1 MKFLANTFFGDLFLW
16 AALAFALLC
25 AASFLW
31 DATSTALTR
40 LRLRLFGPPTEP
52 PAPTEPSN
60 PRRSAASTARHEAR
74 TQARRAALR
83 AKHAEGGNRDS
94 EEEPAR

>member
-1 MKFLANTFFGDLFLW
+1 MKFLANTLLGDLLFW

-25 AASFLW
+25 VASFLW

-40 LRLRLFGPPTEP
+40 LRLHLFGPPTEP
-52 PAPTEPSN
+52 PPPTEPAN
-60 PRRSAASTARHEAR
+60 PRRSASSTARHEAR
-74 TQARRAALR
+74 AQARRAALR
-83 AKHAEGGNRDS
+83 AKHAEDGNRNS